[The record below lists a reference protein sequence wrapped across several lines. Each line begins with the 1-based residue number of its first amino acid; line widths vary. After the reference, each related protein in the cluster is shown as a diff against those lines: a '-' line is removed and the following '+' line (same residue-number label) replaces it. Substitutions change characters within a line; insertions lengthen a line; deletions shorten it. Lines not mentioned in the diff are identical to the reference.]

1 MIEHVINVEALVR
14 LLPVLLLV
22 FCELNAQ
29 IVFKLFDFLFVDF
42 LAGFIIVKG
51 ADVSVRIDKHLWA
64 FILDNKIVNQF
75 LLILSRLLF
84 EPLFQLV
91 VIHVLD
97 HYEVV
102 QIAH

>member
-51 ADVSVRIDKHLWA
+51 ADVSV
-64 FILDNKIVNQF
+64 
-75 LLILSRLLF
+75 
-84 EPLFQLV
+84 
-91 VIHVLD
+91 
-97 HYEVV
+97 
-102 QIAH
+102 